1 MQRRWVMLLLSG
13 VTALAFWS
21 VIGCEFLNYDD
32 DVFVTDNPQVWSGL
46 TAEGWRW
53 AWTTTLMG
61 VWQPLAWLML
71 MLQVE
76 IFGVSATGV
85 HMVSL
90 LFHLGNVC
98 LLFLL
103 LDRLTGA
110 RWRSAVVALLFAV
123 HPLRVESV
131 AWVAEQR
138 DLQYALLALLT
149 MHAYVSWARHGLTRH
164 AVLACAF
171 FAGALLTKP
180 QAVVI
185 PPLLL
190 LLDYWPLGRRNW
202 GRLILEK
209 TPLVAASL
217 ALSLAT
223 MRSHAGYGI
232 TPVWRSERPLEQL
245 ADVAVNYAR
254 YMVKMVDVRHLA
266 VFYPRQ
272 AWPGWMVAGC
282 TLLLLCATVLVLRE
296 VRRRPWLGV
305 GWAWFVVAL
314 LPVVGLVKFGAHSFA
329 DRYTY
334 LSGIGLLVMVV
345 WSLPEFAVL
354 GERARKL
361 AVLSGAALAAVMV
374 WLTTAQIGHW
384 KNSETVFRHALGVTR
399 DNYLAHNNLGAALSA
414 KGDMAAAAEQ
424 FRAALA
430 LRPTYPDAHL
440 NLAAVLEK
448 AGRTGEAEQ
457 AYRNAIGAAPGLFE
471 ARLALGMML
480 LRERRAQEGL
490 GVYEEALKVRPDDPD
505 ALYGM
510 GLAMGELDRWPEA
523 RDYLMKVVAI
533 NPNHSRSRF
542 NLGNALQNLGDREGA
557 IREYSQA
564 LRLDPTYERARES
577 LRRLSSANRVTSD
590 MLPIDAPSRPNP

>member
-1 MQRRWVMLLLSG
+1 MQRRWFMLLLLG
-13 VTALAFWS
+13 GTALAFWS

-32 DVFVTDNPQVWSGL
+32 DVFVTANPQVRGGL

-71 MLQVE
+71 MLEVE
-76 IFGVSATGV
+76 VFGVSAGGV
-85 HMVSL
+85 HTVGL
-90 LFHLGNVC
+90 LFHLANVC

-110 RWRSAVVALLFAV
+110 RWRSALVALLFAV

-138 DLQYALLALLT
+138 DLQYALFALLT
-149 MHAYVSWARHGLTRH
+149 MHAYVSWARGGMARH
-164 AVLACAF
+164 AVLVCAC

-202 GRLILEK
+202 GRLIVEK
-209 TPLVAASL
+209 LPLVMASVGL
-217 ALSLAT
+217 ALAT

-232 TPVWRSERPLEQL
+232 TPIWRSERPLEQL

-254 YMVKMVDVRHLA
+254 YMVKMVNVRHLA

-282 TLLLLCATVLVLRE
+282 TVLLMGLTVLVVRE
-296 VRRRPWLGV
+296 ARRRPWLGV

-345 WSLPEFAVL
+345 WSLPELSAL
-354 GERARKL
+354 GERARKM
-361 AVLSGAALAAVMV
+361 AVLGGAALAAVMV

-384 KNSETVFRHALGVTR
+384 KNSETVFRHALAVTSG
-399 DNYLAHNNLGAALSA
+399 NYLAHNNLGAALSA
-414 KGDMAAAAEQ
+414 RGDLAGAVEQ

-430 LRPTYPDAHL
+430 LRPTYSDAHL

-448 AGRTGEAEQ
+448 AGRTSEAEQ

-480 LRERRAQEGL
+480 LRGLRAQEGL
-490 GVYEEALKVRPDDPD
+490 AVYEEALKVRPDDPD

-510 GLAMGELDRWPEA
+510 GLAMGELDRWSEA
-523 RDYLMKVVAI
+523 RDCLMKVVAI

-542 NLGNALQNLGDREGA
+542 NLGNALQNLGDRDGA
-557 IREYSQA
+557 IREYSHA
-564 LRLDPTYERARES
+564 LRLDPQYERARS
-577 LRRLSSANRVTSD
+577 ALRQLTGA
-590 MLPIDAPSRPNP
+590 L